1 LHLLGSRLMSKS
13 SIALILSAI
22 LIMSIATFTT
32 TASAQQG
39 EIQEESDGGLTA
51 TLNGDSFTTGDT
63 ITVTGTVEERDINS
77 SVCIEVIDPNS
88 ESVNSSCPDVTVD
101 NTFTFSFEAGINSEF
116 YTRPMEASGNYR
128 MILTYLVPDE
138 PTSGEDFSE
147 EVEFVFAYRHVEG
160 QQQQQQQQQTTDDN
174 DTATTNPIR
183 RTINV
188 TAINNM
194 VTQGLDYVEKLNAT
208 IQTNA
213 TDTGKILRD
222 VKATQRVLQNI
233 QGNLTGVT
241 PLAQGEVF
249 LPTNTTRSTTT

>member
-1 LHLLGSRLMSKS
+1 MSKS

-77 SVCIEVIDPNS
+77 SVCIEVINPNS

-160 QQQQQQQQQTTDDN
+160 QQQQQQTTDDN

>member
-1 LHLLGSRLMSKS
+1 
-13 SIALILSAI
+13 
-22 LIMSIATFTT
+22 
-32 TASAQQG
+32 
-39 EIQEESDGGLTA
+39 
-51 TLNGDSFTTGDT
+51 
-63 ITVTGTVEERDINS
+63 
-77 SVCIEVIDPNS
+77 
-88 ESVNSSCPDVTVD
+88 
-101 NTFTFSFEAGINSEF
+101 
-116 YTRPMEASGNYR
+116 METSGNYR

-160 QQQQQQQQQTTDDN
+160 QQQQQNTDDN

-194 VTQGLDYVEKLNAT
+194 VMQGLDYVEKLNAT

-213 TDTGKILRD
+213 TDTGNILRD
-222 VKATQRVLQNI
+222 VNATQRVLQNI
-233 QGNLTGVT
+233 QGNLTGVI

-249 LPTNTTRSTTT
+249 LPTNITRSATT

>member
-1 LHLLGSRLMSKS
+1 MSKS

>member
-1 LHLLGSRLMSKS
+1 MSKS

-160 QQQQQQQQQTTDDN
+160 QQQQQQTTDDN

>member
-1 LHLLGSRLMSKS
+1 MSKS
-13 SIALILSAI
+13 SIALIVSAI

-88 ESVNSSCPDVTVD
+88 ESVNSSCPDVTVG

-128 MILTYLVPDE
+128 IILTYLVPDE
-138 PTSGEDFSE
+138 PTSGDDFSE

-160 QQQQQQQQQTTDDN
+160 QQQQQQQTTDDN

-222 VKATQRVLQNI
+222 VNATQRVLQNI

-249 LPTNTTRSTTT
+249 LPTNTTRSATT

>member
-1 LHLLGSRLMSKS
+1 MSKS

-88 ESVNSSCPDVTVD
+88 ESIDSSCPDVTVD

-116 YTRPMEASGNYR
+116 YTRPMETSGNYR

-147 EVEFVFAYRHVEG
+147 EVDFVFAYSHVEG
-160 QQQQQQQQQTTDDN
+160 QQQQQTTDDN

-194 VTQGLDYVEKLNAT
+194 VMQGLDYVEKLNAT

-213 TDTGKILRD
+213 TDTGNILRD
-222 VKATQRVLQNI
+222 VNATQRVLQNI
-233 QGNLTGVT
+233 QGNLTGVI

-249 LPTNTTRSTTT
+249 LPTQQEAQRHDNNNVLLPSQAQF

>member
-1 LHLLGSRLMSKS
+1 MSKS
-13 SIALILSAI
+13 SIALILPAI

-63 ITVTGTVEERDINS
+63 ITVSGTVEERDINS

-88 ESVNSSCPDVTVD
+88 ESVDSSCPDVTVN
-101 NTFTFSFEAGINSEF
+101 NTFTFSFEAGMNSEF
-116 YTRPMEASGNYR
+116 YTRPMEASGNYK

-213 TDTGKILRD
+213 TDTGNILRD

-233 QGNLTGVT
+233 QGNLTGLT

>member
-1 LHLLGSRLMSKS
+1 MSKS

-88 ESVNSSCPDVTVD
+88 ESIDSSCPDVTVD

-116 YTRPMEASGNYR
+116 YTRPMETSGNYR

-160 QQQQQQQQQTTDDN
+160 QQQQQQQQNTDDN

-194 VTQGLDYVEKLNAT
+194 VMQGLDYVEKLNAT

-213 TDTGKILRD
+213 TDTGNILRD
-222 VKATQRVLQNI
+222 VNATQRVLQNI
-233 QGNLTGVT
+233 QGNLTGVI

-249 LPTNTTRSTTT
+249 LPTNTTRNATT

>member
-1 LHLLGSRLMSKS
+1 MSKS

-39 EIQEESDGGLTA
+39 EIQEESDRGLTA

-63 ITVTGTVEERDINS
+63 IIVTGTVEERDINS

-88 ESVNSSCPDVTVD
+88 ESIDSSCPDVTVD

-116 YTRPMEASGNYR
+116 YTRPMETSGNYR

-160 QQQQQQQQQTTDDN
+160 QQQQQQNIDDN
-174 DTATTNPIR
+174 DTATTNPIS

-194 VTQGLDYVEKLNAT
+194 VMQGLDYVEKLNAT

-213 TDTGKILRD
+213 TDTGNILRD
-222 VKATQRVLQNI
+222 VNATQRILQNI
-233 QGNLTGVT
+233 QGNLTGVI

-249 LPTNTTRSTTT
+249 LPTNTTRNATT

>member
-1 LHLLGSRLMSKS
+1 MSKS

-88 ESVNSSCPDVTVD
+88 ESIDSSCPDVTVD

-116 YTRPMEASGNYR
+116 YARPMETSGNYR

-138 PTSGEDFSE
+138 PTGGEDFSE

-160 QQQQQQQQQTTDDN
+160 QQQQQNTDDN

-213 TDTGKILRD
+213 TDTGNILRD
-222 VKATQRVLQNI
+222 VNATQRVLQNI
-233 QGNLTGVT
+233 QGNLTGVI

-249 LPTNTTRSTTT
+249 LPTNTTRSAAT

>member
-1 LHLLGSRLMSKS
+1 MSKS
-13 SIALILSAI
+13 PIALILSAI

-51 TLNGDSFTTGDT
+51 TLNGESFTTGDT

-88 ESVNSSCPDVTVD
+88 ESIDSSCPDVTVD

-116 YTRPMEASGNYR
+116 YTRPMETSGNYR

-160 QQQQQQQQQTTDDN
+160 QQQQQNTDDN
-174 DTATTNPIR
+174 DTATTNQIR

-194 VTQGLDYVEKLNAT
+194 VMQGLDYVEKLNAT

-213 TDTGKILRD
+213 TDTGNILRD
-222 VKATQRVLQNI
+222 VNATQRVLQNI
-233 QGNLTGVT
+233 QGNLTGVI

-249 LPTNTTRSTTT
+249 LPTNTTRNATT

>member
-1 LHLLGSRLMSKS
+1 MSKS

-22 LIMSIATFTT
+22 LIMSIAMFTT

-147 EVEFVFAYRHVEG
+147 EVEFVFAYHHVEG
-160 QQQQQQQQQTTDDN
+160 QQQQQQQTTDDN

-213 TDTGKILRD
+213 TDIGKILRD

-233 QGNLTGVT
+233 QGNLTGIT
-241 PLAQGEVF
+241 PLAQREVF

>member
-1 LHLLGSRLMSKS
+1 MSKS

-51 TLNGDSFTTGDT
+51 TINGDSFTTGDT

-147 EVEFVFAYRHVEG
+147 EVEFVFAYRHVG
-160 QQQQQQQQQTTDDN
+160 GQQQQQQQTTDDN

>member
-1 LHLLGSRLMSKS
+1 MSKS

-32 TASAQQG
+32 TASSQQG

-77 SVCIEVIDPNS
+77 SVCIEVINPNS

-160 QQQQQQQQQTTDDN
+160 QQQQQQTTDDN

>member
-1 LHLLGSRLMSKS
+1 
-13 SIALILSAI
+13 
-22 LIMSIATFTT
+22 MSIATFTT
-32 TASAQQG
+32 TASAQQD
-39 EIQEESDGGLTA
+39 EIEEESDGGLTA

-88 ESVNSSCPDVTVD
+88 ESVNNSCPDVTVD

-160 QQQQQQQQQTTDDN
+160 QQQQQQQTTDDN

>member
-1 LHLLGSRLMSKS
+1 MSKS

-22 LIMSIATFTT
+22 WIMSIATFTT

-39 EIQEESDGGLTA
+39 ELQEESDGGLTA
-51 TLNGDSFTTGDT
+51 TLNGDSFTTGDM

-88 ESVNSSCPDVTVD
+88 ESIDSSCPDVTVD

-116 YTRPMEASGNYR
+116 YTRPMETSGNYR

-138 PTSGEDFSE
+138 PTGGEDFSE

-160 QQQQQQQQQTTDDN
+160 QQQQQNTDDN

-213 TDTGKILRD
+213 TDTGNILRD
-222 VKATQRVLQNI
+222 VNATQRVLRNI
-233 QGNLTGVT
+233 QGNLTGVI

-249 LPTNTTRSTTT
+249 LPTNTTRSATT

>member
-1 LHLLGSRLMSKS
+1 MSKS

-128 MILTYLVPDE
+128 MMLTYLVPDE

-160 QQQQQQQQQTTDDN
+160 QQQQQQTTDDN

>member
-1 LHLLGSRLMSKS
+1 MSKS

-39 EIQEESDGGLTA
+39 EIQEESDGGFTA

-63 ITVTGTVEERDINS
+63 ITVAGTVEERDINS

-88 ESVNSSCPDVTVD
+88 ESIDSSCPDVTVN

-116 YTRPMEASGNYR
+116 YTRPMETSGNYR

-147 EVEFVFAYRHVEG
+147 QVEFVFAYRHVEG
-160 QQQQQQQQQTTDDN
+160 QQQQQQQNTDDN

-194 VTQGLDYVEKLNAT
+194 VMQGLDYVEKLNAT

-213 TDTGKILRD
+213 TDTENILRD
-222 VKATQRVLQNI
+222 VNATQRVLKNI
-233 QGNLTGVT
+233 QGNLTGVI

-249 LPTNTTRSTTT
+249 LPTNTTRNATT

>member
-1 LHLLGSRLMSKS
+1 MSKS
-13 SIALILSAI
+13 SIALILSTI

-88 ESVNSSCPDVTVD
+88 ESLDNSCPDVTVD

-116 YTRPMEASGNYR
+116 YTRPMETSGNYR

-160 QQQQQQQQQTTDDN
+160 QQQQQNTDDN

-213 TDTGKILRD
+213 TDTGNILRD
-222 VKATQRVLQNI
+222 VNATQRVLQNI
-233 QGNLTGVT
+233 QGNLTGVI

-249 LPTNTTRSTTT
+249 LPTNITRSATTR

>member
-1 LHLLGSRLMSKS
+1 MSKS
-13 SIALILSAI
+13 SIAFILSAI

-88 ESVNSSCPDVTVD
+88 ESVDSSCPDVSVD

-116 YTRPMEASGNYR
+116 YTRPMKASGNYR

-147 EVEFVFAYRHVEG
+147 VVEFVFAYRHVEG
-160 QQQQQQQQQTTDDN
+160 QQQQQTTDDN

-183 RTINV
+183 RTLNV

-194 VTQGLDYVEKLNAT
+194 VTQGLDYVERLNAT

-213 TDTGKILRD
+213 TDTGNILRD

-249 LPTNTTRSTTT
+249 SPTNTTRSTTT

>member
-1 LHLLGSRLMSKS
+1 MSKS

-160 QQQQQQQQQTTDDN
+160 QQQQQQQTTDDN

>member
-1 LHLLGSRLMSKS
+1 MSKS

-22 LIMSIATFTT
+22 WIMSIATFTT

-39 EIQEESDGGLTA
+39 ELQEESDGGLTA
-51 TLNGDSFTTGDT
+51 TLNGDSFTTGDM

-88 ESVNSSCPDVTVD
+88 ESIDSICPDVTVD

-116 YTRPMEASGNYR
+116 YTRPMETSGNYR

-138 PTSGEDFSE
+138 PTGGEDFSE

-160 QQQQQQQQQTTDDN
+160 QQQQQNTDDN

-213 TDTGKILRD
+213 TDTGNILRD
-222 VKATQRVLQNI
+222 VNATQRVLRNI
-233 QGNLTGVT
+233 QGNLTGVI

-249 LPTNTTRSTTT
+249 LPTNTTRSATT

>member
-1 LHLLGSRLMSKS
+1 MSKS

-32 TASAQQG
+32 TASAQQD
-39 EIQEESDGGLTA
+39 EIEEESDGGLTA

-88 ESVNSSCPDVTVD
+88 ESVNNSCPDVTVD

-160 QQQQQQQQQTTDDN
+160 QQQQQQQTTDDN

-213 TDTGKILRD
+213 TDTGNILRD
-222 VKATQRVLQNI
+222 VNATQRVLQNI

>member
-1 LHLLGSRLMSKS
+1 MSKS

-88 ESVNSSCPDVTVD
+88 ESIDSSCPDVTVD
-101 NTFTFSFEAGINSEF
+101 NTFMFSFEAGINSEF
-116 YTRPMEASGNYR
+116 YTRPMETSGNYR

-147 EVEFVFAYRHVEG
+147 EVDFVFAYSHVEG
-160 QQQQQQQQQTTDDN
+160 QQQQQTTDDN

-213 TDTGKILRD
+213 TDTGNILRD
-222 VKATQRVLQNI
+222 VNATQRVLQNI
-233 QGNLTGVT
+233 QGNLTGVI

-249 LPTNTTRSTTT
+249 LPTNTTRSATT

>member
-1 LHLLGSRLMSKS
+1 MSKS
-13 SIALILSAI
+13 SIALIVSAI
-22 LIMSIATFTT
+22 LIMSIAKFTT

-88 ESVNSSCPDVTVD
+88 ESIDSSCPDVTVD

-116 YTRPMEASGNYR
+116 YTRPMETSGNYR

-160 QQQQQQQQQTTDDN
+160 QQQQQNTDDN
-174 DTATTNPIR
+174 DTASTNPIR

-194 VTQGLDYVEKLNAT
+194 VMQGLDYVEKLNAT

-213 TDTGKILRD
+213 TDTGNILRD
-222 VKATQRVLQNI
+222 VNATQRVLQNI
-233 QGNLTGVT
+233 QRNLTGVI
-241 PLAQGEVF
+241 PLAQGEVS
-249 LPTNTTRSTTT
+249 LPTNTTRSPTT

>member
-1 LHLLGSRLMSKS
+1 MSKS

-51 TLNGDSFTTGDT
+51 TINGDSFTTGDT

>member
-1 LHLLGSRLMSKS
+1 MSKS

-160 QQQQQQQQQTTDDN
+160 QQQQQQTTDDN

-213 TDTGKILRD
+213 TDTVKILRD

>member
-1 LHLLGSRLMSKS
+1 MLKN
-13 SIALILSAI
+13 SIALILSAM

-39 EIQEESDGGLTA
+39 EIQEESEGGLTA

-63 ITVTGTVEERDINS
+63 ITVAGTVEVRDINS
-77 SVCIEVIDPNS
+77 AVCIEVIDPNS
-88 ESVNSSCPDVTVD
+88 ETVDSSCTDVTAD
-101 NTFTFSFEAGINSEF
+101 NAFRYSFEAGVNSDF
-116 YTRPMEASGNYR
+116 DTTPMEASGNYR

-138 PTSGEDFSE
+138 PISSEDFSE
-147 EVEFVFAYRHVEG
+147 EVEFVFAYRHVGG
-160 QQQQQQQQQTTDDN
+160 QQQQATDDN
-174 DTATTNPIR
+174 ATATTNTIR

-188 TAINNM
+188 TAVNNM
-194 VTQGLDYVEKLNAT
+194 VTQGVDYVQQLNAT

-213 TDTGKILRD
+213 TDTENMLRD
-222 VKATQRVLQNI
+222 VEAIQRAFQNI

-241 PLAQGEVF
+241 PLAQGEVV

>member
-1 LHLLGSRLMSKS
+1 MSKS

-160 QQQQQQQQQTTDDN
+160 QQQQQTTDDN

>member
-1 LHLLGSRLMSKS
+1 MSKS
-13 SIALILSAI
+13 SIALIVSAI

-88 ESVNSSCPDVTVD
+88 ESVNSSCPDVTVN
-101 NTFTFSFEAGINSEF
+101 NTFTFSFAAGMNSEF

-138 PTSGEDFSE
+138 PTSRGDFSE

-160 QQQQQQQQQTTDDN
+160 QQQQQTTDDN

-213 TDTGKILRD
+213 TDTGNILRD
-222 VKATQRVLQNI
+222 VNATQRVLQNI
-233 QGNLTGVT
+233 QGNLTGVI

-249 LPTNTTRSTTT
+249 LPTNTTRSATT

>member
-1 LHLLGSRLMSKS
+1 MSKS

-77 SVCIEVIDPNS
+77 SVCIEVIDPNN
-88 ESVNSSCPDVTVD
+88 EAVNSSCPDVTVD
-101 NTFTFSFEAGINSEF
+101 NTITLSLEAGINIEF

-160 QQQQQQQQQTTDDN
+160 QQQQQQTTDDN